1 MTDEMRAKFEAHFS
15 QPPYEWEFVRLSAT
29 SAWPDMYSPYYMQ
42 CAWEGWQ
49 AAHVS
54 RDAEVEALQDA
65 LFQISVR
72 LKTERESDMDDMSW
86 HTDMIA
92 RAQYL
97 ANQCQRIESAPV
109 AIMDTRDALG
119 ICAPTEEDF
128 PALYAL
134 QGKRVRLVVEDGE

>member
-1 MTDEMRAKFEAHFS
+1 MTTDELRAKFEAWANDYALDVEPLTRAS
-15 QPPYEWEFVRLSAT
+15 VRADCLA
-29 SAWPDMYSPYYMQ
+29 AY
-42 CAWEGWQ
+42 Q
-49 AAHVS
+49 AAYAS
-54 RDAEVEALQDA
+54 RDAEVDALQDA